1 MEKLITNH
9 DMRKSYRK
17 VLVATETTSARFNDA
32 NGFFKKPQSCI
43 GSKTKTFEN
52 DGTIIVTDTAC
63 H

>member
-1 MEKLITNH
+1 
-9 DMRKSYRK
+9 MRKSYRK